1 MTDDIKINLSL
12 HNAQMEVY
20 KDPTRF
26 RIVVAGRRFGKSHL
40 AIAEACCA
48 ALDEQNVLR
57 QPVYLIAPTQP
68 QAKIIYWRQLIDKLY
83 PIIVNTNV
91 NEGHITLN
99 NGVLIGVK
107 GADNPDTLRGPGL
120 WFAVLDEYASM
131 KPFVWNE
138 IIRPALADSRGR
150 AMFIGTPAGRNHFY
164 TIYEHARMGDDPDWK
179 AWHFESILN
188 PYLPAGEIE
197 AARRTMSTAAFNKEF
212 RASFATGSGGVF
224 KAEHLKIV
232 DVGDEPKDGQ
242 WFVAVDL
249 AGFADLEKAVT
260 SKQKLLDEH
269 VIVIAKATRDKD
281 SDDDWFVKDVQKGRW
296 GVKETAT
303 RIVDAVEK
311 TQPTAWGIE
320 RGALFNAVMPYID
333 DEARRRRLALS
344 RPVPLTHENR
354 IKNERIVW
362 ALQGRFEHGKI
373 KFLRAPWNA
382 EAEDQLTQFP
392 SKLVHDDI
400 PDALSYIAQ
409 LSQGRMIE
417 DFEDVEDYWKPQDE
431 AVGF

>member
-1 MTDDIKINLSL
+1 MTDDIKINLTL
-12 HNAQMEVY
+12 HNAQMAVY
-20 KDPTRF
+20 QDPARF

-40 AIAEACCA
+40 AVAEACCA
-48 ALDEQNVLR
+48 ALDERNVLR
-57 QPVYLIAPTQP
+57 QAVYLVAPTQA
-68 QAKIIYWRQLIDKLY
+68 QAKVIYWRQLIDKLHS
-83 PIIVNTNV
+83 IIANTNV
-91 NEGHITLN
+91 NEGFITLN
-99 NGVLIGVK
+99 NGVQIGVK

-131 KPFVWNE
+131 KPFVWEE
-138 IIRPALADSRGR
+138 IIRPALSDSKGR

-164 TIYEHARMGDDPDWK
+164 KLYEHARVGNDPEWK
-179 AWHFESILN
+179 AWHFESIEN
-188 PYLPAGEIE
+188 PYLPPGEIE
-197 AARRTMSTAAFNKEF
+197 AARRTMSSAAFNKEF

-232 DVGDEPKDGQ
+232 DTEDEPKDGQ

-269 VIVIAKATRDKD
+269 VIAIAKATRPKEG
-281 SDDDWFVKDVQKGRW
+281 DDEWFVKDVQKGRW
-296 GVKETAT
+296 GVKETAA
-303 RIVDAVEK
+303 RIVDAVEE

-320 RGALFNAVMPYID
+320 RGALFNAVMPYIN
-333 DEARRRRLALS
+333 DEARRRKLTLP
-344 RPVPLTHENR
+344 RPIPLTHENR
-354 IKNERIVW
+354 VKNERIIW

-382 EAEDQLTQFP
+382 DAEDQLTQFP

-409 LSQGRMIE
+409 LSQGRMVE
-417 DFEDVEDYWKPQDE
+417 EFEEIEDYWRPLD
-431 AVGF
+431 ATLGI